1 MAGLVAVTGAT
12 GFVGSRIVRALAGS
26 GWQVRILAR
35 HMPTAALSRKTCL
48 DVVLG
53 DLNDS
58 AALQALV
65 KDADLVIHVAGIV
78 KARHPGDFQTVNAGG
93 TIKLLEALNAANPT
107 ARLIHIS
114 SITAREP
121 QLSPYAASKAAG
133 EAAVERLAGA
143 RKSVILRPPA
153 VYGPGD
159 LEILPL
165 FKAAATGFCPY
176 PAAPDA
182 RVSVIHVEDLARA
195 VAALANAATWP
206 AARYEVDDGRSY
218 SWDEILTALGKA
230 LGRSVTGFRLPCPLL
245 YPIAAASQLAQ
256 ALTGEQRVLSLAK
269 IPELYHPDWVAKGPS
284 LQRDLGFR
292 PEQGLNYG
300 FQNTVAWYRANSLIN

>member
-1 MAGLVAVTGAT
+1 MARLVAVTGAT
-12 GFVGSRIVRALAGS
+12 GFVGSRIVRALAAS

-35 HMPTAALSRKTCL
+35 HMPTAALSPGTCL

-53 DLNDS
+53 DLNDT

-65 KDADLVIHVAGIV
+65 KDADLAIHVAGIV
-78 KARHPGDFQTVNAGG
+78 KAQHPADFRTINEGG
-93 TIKLLEALNAANPT
+93 TIKVLEALNAGNST

-121 QLSPYAASKAAG
+121 QLSPYAASKNAG
-133 EAAVERLAGA
+133 EAAVERLASGG
-143 RKSVILRPPA
+143 RNWVILRPPA

-165 FKAAATGFCPY
+165 FQAAATGFCPY

-182 RVSVIHVEDLARA
+182 RVSVIHVEDLAGA
-195 VAALANAATWP
+195 VAILANAAAWP
-206 AARYEVDDGRSY
+206 AARYDVGDGQSY
-218 SWDEILTALGKA
+218 SWDEIHKALGSA
-230 LGRSVTGFRLPCPLL
+230 LGRSVTGFRLPRPLL

-256 ALTGEQRVLSLAK
+256 ALTGEFRVLSLAK
-269 IPELYHPDWVAKGPS
+269 IPELYHPDWAVRGNRAHS
-284 LQRDLGFR
+284 L
-292 PEQGLNYG
+292 
-300 FQNTVAWYRANSLIN
+300 VS